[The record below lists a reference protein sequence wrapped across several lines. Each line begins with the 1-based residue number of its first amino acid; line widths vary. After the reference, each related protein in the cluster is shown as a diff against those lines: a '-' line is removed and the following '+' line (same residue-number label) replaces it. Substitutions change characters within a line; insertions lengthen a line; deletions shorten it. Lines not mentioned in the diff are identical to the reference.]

1 MTLCTALCLARLTAE
16 LGRRRQLFLTTLCV
30 QDVLLPLAISCLHKP
45 SHIHLCQALLGG
57 SVHNFS
63 LVCVPVPSEFKTY
76 EQLYATMCKQNQQ
89 IPLALY
95 RAAPD
100 ELDEYIYTN
109 PLPSTDLRKGDLVYC
124 SQSHEPQEAG
134 DFGRV
139 RKGDLV
145 PQKKHSAPPIEKGD
159 PNTSPVVV
167 HFVNPISSKSPPPE
181 DTDHDLHTPEDGPKL
196 KMHGESFNVE
206 M

>member
-1 MTLCTALCLARLTAE
+1 MTLCTALCLARLTAAE

-63 LVCVPVPSEFKTY
+63 LVCVPVPAEFKTY
-76 EQLYATMCKQNQQ
+76 EQLYATMCQQNQQ

-95 RAAPD
+95 RTAPD
-100 ELDEYIYTN
+100 ELEEYIYTN

-139 RKGDLV
+139 RKG
-145 PQKKHSAPPIEKGD
+145 SAAAPPIEKGD
-159 PNTSPVVV
+159 TNTSPVV
-167 HFVNPISSKSPPPE
+167 HFENPISSKSPSPK
-181 DTDHDLHTPEDGPKL
+181 DIDHDLHTREDGPI
-196 KMHGESFNVE
+196 ESFTVE